1 MSLIKFHFDLSQL
14 RICCFYNFTFISLVR
29 SQEFDMIGLF
39 GSPAGQALC
48 ENKSPTSSESL
59 KDAGKTKIA
68 NTRRTFRSEINCSSS
83 SGGGGGGS
91 SSSSSCNNDMAR
103 NKIIKQSSYY
113 SNDGDRMSLNDQM
126 MAASVNDMNID
137 RKNVS
142 NFMHRTNL
150 FVKKTNKQFWRLLD
164 DNKSSNKNSVEDI
177 STCSSRSK

>member
-1 MSLIKFHFDLSQL
+1 
-14 RICCFYNFTFISLVR
+14 
-29 SQEFDMIGLF
+29 MIGLF

-59 KDAGKTKIA
+59 RDIAKTKTA
-68 NTRRTFRSEINCSSS
+68 NSRRAFRNERSYSGATVHGAMAGQSSTSSGTSSS
-83 SGGGGGGS
+83 FDSKHT
-91 SSSSSCNNDMAR
+91 A
-103 NKIIKQSSYY
+103 YY
-113 SNDGDRMSLNDQM
+113 SHHHRDSIDAASLGDQM
-126 MAASVNDMNID
+126 MMAGSINDMSVD